1 MITATVMKELSNF
14 IRVHKRRFC
23 CFCLIAYC
31 CWNNSCKK
39 MSANSSTTNF
49 VSLRFSYILTARI
62 NNIIIKILS
71 RFNSLSANY
80 LKWSNTH
87 THTHTHTQTVRQKP
101 TNCVNVFDLFVALAV
116 KGLRLGRINNL
127 LFLG

>member
-1 MITATVMKELSNF
+1 
-14 IRVHKRRFC
+14 
-23 CFCLIAYC
+23 
-31 CWNNSCKK
+31 

-49 VSLRFSYILTARI
+49 VSLHFSYILTARI

-87 THTHTHTQTVRQKP
+87 THTHTHTP
-101 TNCVNVFDLFVALAV
+101 THTHTHTNRPAKANELCKCV
-116 KGLRLGRINNL
+116 
-127 LFLG
+127 